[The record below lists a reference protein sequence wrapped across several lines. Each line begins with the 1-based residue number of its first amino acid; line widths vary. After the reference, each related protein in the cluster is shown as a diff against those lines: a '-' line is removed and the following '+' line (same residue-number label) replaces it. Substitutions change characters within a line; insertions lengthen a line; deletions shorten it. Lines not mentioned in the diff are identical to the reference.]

1 MMKECI
7 IRIENLRKEFPGVT
21 PIEDLST
28 KIYRGDVIS
37 IIGPSGT
44 GKSTFLR
51 CINGLEKPTKGHI
64 YINGTDITNPK
75 CDMSKIRRQV
85 GMVFQSFNLFD
96 NLDVLDN
103 VAVPQV
109 QLLGKTR
116 EDAERNAMEILELL
130 GMDEKYSSYPDELS
144 GGQKQR
150 VAVARA
156 IAMNPEVLMFDE
168 PTSALDPTRAREV
181 QNIIKL
187 LVERGITI
195 LIVTHDMRF
204 AREVSNRVF
213 YMDEGG
219 ICEDGTPEQI
229 FDNPVKESTRKFI
242 KHVRTL
248 NITVDS
254 TEFNINEFLD
264 KLSMF
269 AKNCSLERK
278 YIHLT
283 QTMFEELVLVQLVHM
298 RKRFT
303 RIKTSISYSQSEHWV
318 EMMLVYG
325 GAEYNPLDEFDKV
338 IDELK
343 KYAIKESIHEYKN
356 RKNTLVV
363 KF

>member
-1 MMKECI
+1 MKECI
-7 IRIENLRKEFPGVT
+7 IKVENLRKEYPGVT

-28 KIYRGDVIS
+28 EIYRGDVIS

-75 CDMSKIRRQV
+75 CDMSKIRKQI

-103 VAVPQV
+103 VVVPQV
-109 QLLGKTR
+109 QILGKSK
-116 EDAERNAMEILELL
+116 EDAEHNAMEILTRL
-130 GMDEKYSSYPDELS
+130 GMDEKVDSFPDELS

-219 ICEDGTPEQI
+219 IYEDGTPEQI
-229 FDNPVKESTRKFI
+229 FDNPIKENTRKFI
-242 KHVRTL
+242 KHIQSIE
-248 NITVDS
+248 ITVKS

-269 AKNCSLERK
+269 AKNSSLERK
-278 YIHLT
+278 YVHLT
-283 QTMFEELVLVQLVHM
+283 QAMFEEIVLVQLVHM
-298 RKRFT
+298 RKRFSK
-303 RIKTSISYSQSEHWV
+303 IKASISYSQSEHWV
-318 EMMLVYG
+318 EMTLVYG
-325 GAEYNPLDEFDKV
+325 GEEYNPLDMHDKV
-338 IDELK
+338 IDEFK
-343 KYAIKESIHEYKN
+343 EYAIKESSHEYKN
-356 RKNTLVV
+356 KKNKLVV
-363 KF
+363 RY